1 MINTKK
7 VTKAIIPAAGFATRF
22 LPQSKSIPKEMLPL
36 VDTPTLDYIVRE
48 CVESGITDIL
58 IVINSHK
65 KAIEDYFDRSK
76 ELEALLLKGNKLNEI
91 EKLKEISNLANFYF
105 IRQPEMNGTAGV
117 VKLCESFVKD
127 EPFALLFGDDL
138 MYSPNNP
145 VTKQLIKAYEK
156 TGSTIV
162 GCQEIKKEDLSKYGI
177 VLPGKKD
184 GALTELINFVE
195 KPKIEE
201 APSNLA
207 NLGRFIL
214 TPDIFDYIN
223 KTKSS
228 KNGETYLTD
237 SIALMANDKKVYA
250 YTFEGKRYDI
260 GDKFGYVQA
269 NIEYALRN
277 DELSDKVKAYLKE
290 LVKTI

>member
-1 MINTKK
+1 MNIKK

-76 ELEALLLKGNKLNEI
+76 ELEALLQKSNKLNEI
-91 EKLKEISNLANFYF
+91 EKLKSISNLANFYF

-117 VKLCESFVKD
+117 IKLCETFVKD

-145 VTKQLIKAYEK
+145 VTKQLINAYEK
-156 TGSTIV
+156 KGTTIV

-177 VLPGKKD
+177 VFPGEKE
-184 GALTELINFVE
+184 GLLTELKGFIE
-195 KPKIEE
+195 KPNIED

-214 TPDIFDYIN
+214 TPDIFKYID
-223 KTKSS
+223 KTIPS
-228 KNGETYLTD
+228 KNGEIYLTD
-237 SIALMANDKKVYA
+237 SIALMAKEKKVYA
-250 YTFEGKRYDI
+250 FTFEGKRYDI

-269 NIEYALRN
+269 NIEFALRN
-277 DELSDKVKAYLKE
+277 NEISEKVKTYLKE
-290 LVKTI
+290 LVKDI